1 MRRGPLAVALWPI
14 SVLFQALTSLRCLMY
29 RRGILQV
36 MSVGRPV
43 IVVGN
48 LIVGGAGKTPLVI
61 ALVEALRTRGYSPG
75 VISRGYGG
83 SAVREG
89 VVASASGGTSDGA
102 GGSSAIVGPG
112 SARAGSAGAGSGA
125 ADAVR
130 LGDEIAL
137 ITRRTAAP
145 VAVGR
150 DRVAA
155 ALCLLNDFP
164 QVDLIISDDGL
175 QHYRLARAVEIAVF
189 DARGAGNGWLLPAGP
204 LREPLSRLREVDVL
218 VLNGDQAHAG
228 IMNGAGAAAQASRSA
243 PASLPPSFR
252 MHVRGALAFRL
263 NDAEDIRP
271 LAAFR
276 QTALLAVA
284 GIAQPG
290 RFFDMLQSAGLQFE
304 TLALPDHFDYRGH
317 SFTSHPAEIILMTEK
332 DAVKCEHLTDPRLW
346 VVPIDAEI
354 DAGLVDLILEKLRGS
369 APA

>member
-1 MRRGPLAVALWPI
+1 MRRGPLAVLLWPL
-14 SVLFQALTSLRCLMY
+14 SVLFHALTFLRRLLY

-36 MSVGRPV
+36 VSVGRPV

-61 ALVEALRTRGYSPG
+61 ALVEALRARGHTPG

-83 SAVREG
+83 SAGRQG
-89 VVASASGGTSDGA
+89 VVASASRDTVGGGA
-102 GGSSAIVGPG
+102 V
-112 SARAGSAGAGSGA
+112 
-125 ADAVR
+125 DAVR

-137 ITRRTAAP
+137 ITRRTGAP

-150 DRVAA
+150 DRAA
-155 ALCLLNDFP
+155 AAECLLNDYP

-204 LREPLSRLREVDVL
+204 LREPLNRLPDVDAL

-228 IMNGAGAAAQASRSA
+228 LMNGAAVASPASRSV
-243 PASLPPSFR
+243 PVSLPPSFR
-252 MHVRGALAFRL
+252 MHVRGTVAFRL
-263 NDAEDIRP
+263 NDAKDIRP
-271 LAAFR
+271 LDAFR
-276 QTALLAVA
+276 QPALLAVA
-284 GIAQPG
+284 GIGQPA
-290 RFFDMLQSAGLQFE
+290 RFFDLLKSAGLQFE
-304 TLALPDHFDYRGH
+304 TLTLPDHFDYRGYT
-317 SFTSHPAEIILMTEK
+317 FASHPAEIILMTEK
-332 DAVKCEHLTDPRLW
+332 DAVKCEHLNDPRLW